1 VIDRIASKE
10 VQAFLRDHEH
20 ADEKALVL
28 QNKTVLG
35 LPASVIANQL
45 KARKKAKDKLPSYF
59 STEGI
64 VYPPSINLEQSSS
77 EATAQVKTLIIS
89 NAINRHPETCAD
101 LTGGLGVD
109 SFYFNSLCRKV
120 HYIEPNLELLTIA
133 KHNHERLGA
142 TAISYHSTTAED
154 FLKTSDCN
162 IDFIYI
168 DPSRRSSS
176 SKKVYR
182 LSNCVPDVTKLQ
194 ESIFR
199 LTSVLLIKT
208 SPLLD
213 IQQGLSELTG
223 VTDVY
228 VLSISNECKEV
239 LFLCRANSKKLPEI
253 HALNLTGKRQ
263 ATFSFTRYEEQTT
276 ASQFSEPLTFIY
288 EPNASILKAGAF
300 ALVGQRYGLYK
311 LHPNTHIYTST
322 ELIPDFPGRIFSVV
336 AMIKANKKSI
346 GPFFA
351 DRYGNVIT
359 RNYPVNA
366 DDLKKKMGLKDGGD
380 QYLIACT
387 TAQGRQTI
395 VASRLQ

>member
-1 VIDRIASKE
+1 MIDRIASKD

-20 ADEKALVL
+20 SDEKALVL

-77 EATAQVKTLIIS
+77 EATAQLKTMIIS
-89 NAINRHPETCAD
+89 NAINSHPKTCAD
-101 LTGGLGVD
+101 LTGGLGID
-109 SFYFNSLCRKV
+109 SFYFNSLCRQV

-154 FLKTSDCN
+154 FLKTSECN
-162 IDFIYI
+162 VDFIYI
-168 DPSRRSSS
+168 DPSRRSSA
-176 SKKVYR
+176 SKKVFR
-182 LSNCVPDVTKLQ
+182 LSDCVPDVTKLQ

-199 LTSVLLIKT
+199 LTPVMLIKT

-213 IQQGLSELTG
+213 IQQGLSELSD

-228 VLSISNECKEV
+228 VLSVSNECKEV
-239 LFLCRANSKKLPEI
+239 LFLCQANSKKLPEI

-263 ATFSFTRYEEQTT
+263 ATFSFTRDEEQSTE
-276 ASQFSEPLTFIY
+276 SQFSEPLTFIY

-300 ALVGQRYGLYK
+300 TLVGQQYGLFK
-311 LHPNTHIYTST
+311 LHPNTHLYTST
-322 ELIPDFPGRIFSVV
+322 ELISDFPGRIFSVV
-336 AMIKANKKSI
+336 AIGKADRKSI
-346 GPFFA
+346 TPFFA
-351 DRYGNVIT
+351 EGFGNVIT
-359 RNYPVNA
+359 RNYPMSA
-366 DDLKKKMGLKDGGD
+366 EDLKKKVGLKDGGD
-380 QYLIACT
+380 QYLIACST
-387 TAQGRQTI
+387 VRGRQTI
-395 VASRLQ
+395 VAARLQ